1 MVINGDDEHEHEY
14 DGREA
19 QCDAVK
25 QDHSLQKCK
34 RSCNTA
40 EMKPAWGF
48 NIIDA
53 KIEIAPIGNREKQL
67 CDALALN

>member
-1 MVINGDDEHEHEY
+1 
-14 DGREA
+14 
-19 QCDAVK
+19 VK

-34 RSCNTA
+34 SSCNTA